1 MATKDLK
8 NDIKVAAGLLPVGL
22 TTGSTNGV
30 DVDTRGFESVTLIAQ
45 ADTAFAGTFTVQEGD
60 STTAYSNAGADD
72 IIGTNG
78 VAVTAGATGNEKTLG
93 YTGSKRYVR
102 VVTACTTAGDA
113 SASFILGNPHVAK
126 TGAN

>member
-8 NDIKVAAGLLPVGL
+8 NDINVEPALLPVAL

-30 DVDTRGFESVTLIAQ
+30 DVDTRGFESVTLLGQ

-78 VAVTAGATGNEKTLG
+78 VSAVAGDVVTLG

-102 VVTACTTAGDA
+102 VVTACTTGGAA
-113 SASFILGNPHVAK
+113 SCSFILGNPHVCK

>member
-8 NDIKVAAGLLPVGL
+8 NDIDVREGLEPQAL
-22 TTGSTNGV
+22 TTGSTNGTA
-30 DVDTRGFESVTLIAQ
+30 VDTRGFESVTLLGQ
-45 ADTAFAGTFTVQEGD
+45 ADTAFAGTFTVQESDASGSGYAD
-60 STTAYSNAGADD
+60 AAADD
-72 IIGTNG
+72 VIGTNG
-78 VAVTAGATGNEKTLG
+78 VAATAGIVSLG

-113 SASFILGNPHVAK
+113 SATFVLGNAHVCK

>member
-8 NDIKVAAGLLPVGL
+8 NDIDVREGLEPQAL
-22 TTGSTNGV
+22 TTGSSNGT
-30 DVDTRGFESVTLIAQ
+30 DVDTRGFETVTLLGQ
-45 ADTAFAGTFTVQEGD
+45 ADTAFAGTFTIQEGD
-60 STTAYSNAGADD
+60 STTAYSNAAADD

-78 VAVTAGATGNEKTLG
+78 VAAAAGIKSLG

-102 VVTACTTAGDA
+102 VVVACTTAGDA
-113 SASFILGNPHVAK
+113 SASFVLGNPHVCK

>member
-8 NDIKVAAGLLPVGL
+8 NDINVEPGILPVAV
-22 TTGSTNGV
+22 TTAGSTGV
-30 DVDTRGFESVTLIAQ
+30 DVDTRGFETVTLIGQ
-45 ADTAFAGTFTVQEGD
+45 ADTAFAGTFTIQEGD

-78 VAVTAGATGNEKTLG
+78 VAAVAGDIVTLG

-102 VVTACTTAGDA
+102 VVATCSSAGDA
-113 SASFILGNPHVAK
+113 AASFILGNPHVAK

>member
-8 NDIKVAAGLLPVGL
+8 NDIDVREGLEPQAL
-22 TTGSTNGV
+22 TTGSTNGSN
-30 DVDTRGFESVTLIAQ
+30 VDTRGYETVTLLGQ
-45 ADTAFAGTFTVQEGD
+45 ADTAFAGTFTIQEGD
-60 STTAYSNAGADD
+60 STTAYTNAGADD

-78 VAVTAGATGNEKTLG
+78 VAAASGVKTLG

-102 VVTACTTAGDA
+102 VVVACTTAGDA
-113 SASFILGNPHVAK
+113 SATFVLGNPHIAK